1 MQTGAF
7 RSARQTGDFR
17 MAEDYTFQASK
28 RKGYSS
34 NAKGSG
40 NNFVSNIGLN
50 PLVNFNFM
58 LRVEGIMDV
67 PCKSVSAFT
76 KENEFEYIKEGGLN
90 DYVHLKRKQI
100 QKPFTFTVERYVGTD
115 ILDPLPL
122 GAELILP
129 VLLFVS
135 RFGNR
140 FDVVERT
147 YTFTGCT
154 VISKE
159 YGRLDAEKSGLLTEN
174 VTIAYREL
182 LVIDAWGDIE
192 LEENNQFKKKDKPD
206 NAIYN
211 THEVRR
217 DNMKKV
223 TEYYDLFEFDG
234 DTVGVRSMFEQKKR
248 KEKSLD
254 DMIALAKKNN
264 KYAFKKG
271 ISFRQDK
278 EKDTDTLPA
287 GAIEGRARYNI
298 EEYRKSEMDDADF
311 RDAFVFEEEPKPVR
325 TMEKTLGVKS
335 NTEGEDYNELFEFDD
350 APVPVRSMQEERG
363 ITELTKEQMEQAA
376 NEANKYEFKKGITH
390 REDKGSG
397 GALSDGGVEG
407 NARYNDA
414 EYRRAEMEQEAVSYN
429 FDKKPVRTMESH
441 MGRESE
447 SLTKMKNKAEEYKW
461 VKDTG
466 SENRVANTETLRA
479 ATNSDEVKKA
489 DMSEKY
495 EFADTSTFGGT
506 PVRTMETYKGMQS
519 VSRKNMEDEA
529 EVYGFDGKPVRT
541 MEAHKGRESAS
552 QKSMESKAQKYD
564 INGTDKRGN
573 RQRLRSTPAPHET
586 VHPTPRI
593 WQPVKKK

>member
-1 MQTGAF
+1 
-7 RSARQTGDFR
+7 

-90 DYVHLKRKQI
+90 DYVHMKRKPI
-100 QKPFTFTVERYVGTD
+100 SSPFTFTVERYVGTD

-122 GAELILP
+122 GAELVLP

-154 VISKE
+154 VTKKE
-159 YGRLDAEKSGLLTEN
+159 YGSLDAEKSGLLTEN

-311 RDAFVFEEEPKPVR
+311 RDAFVF
-325 TMEKTLGVKS
+325 
-335 NTEGEDYNELFEFDD
+335 DD

-479 ATNSDEVKKA
+479 VTNSDEVKKA
-489 DMSEKY
+489 DMSENY

-519 VSRKNMEDEA
+519 VSRKDMENEA

-541 MEAHKGRESAS
+541 MEAYKGRESAS
-552 QKSMESKAQKYD
+552 QESMESKALKYD
-564 INGTDKRGN
+564 IKGTDKRGN